1 MLRGDQAYSGFRSW
15 GLLLAFFAAMVLV
28 SGCGGKQVPSSS
40 PREHPDSGTR
50 LSTLGYTIQFGAF
63 AQPGN
68 ARRLTARLE
77 GQGLEAYYFQQEGLY
92 KVRFGDFPTR
102 DAAERKARR
111 LQNTGHIRE
120 YYVLRPRNTFP
131 AGPRLGEQ
139 IVQTA
144 RGFLGIPYE
153 WGGTRPEEGFDCSGL
168 TMATYRL
175 NGLKLPRTSRQ
186 QYRAGT
192 PVGSEELQKGD
203 LVFFAPGSRVSHV
216 GVYAGNGRFIHAP
229 STGKNVRIS
238 SLGSR
243 YYQNA
248 FAGGRRYIRE

>member
-1 MLRGDQAYSGFRSW
+1 
-15 GLLLAFFAAMVLV
+15 
-28 SGCGGKQVPSSS
+28 
-40 PREHPDSGTR
+40 
-50 LSTLGYTIQFGAF
+50 
-63 AQPGN
+63 
-68 ARRLTARLE
+68 LTARLE
-77 GQGLEAYYFQQEGLY
+77 GQGLEAYYFQQGELY

-102 DAAERKARR
+102 DAAERRARR
-111 LQNTGHIRE
+111 LQKRGYIRE
-120 YYVLRPRNTFP
+120 YYVLRPRNAFP
-131 AGPRLGEQ
+131 AGPKLGEQ

-153 WGGTRPEEGFDCSGL
+153 WGGTQPEEGFDCSGL

-186 QYRAGT
+186 QYRAGR
-192 PVGSEELQKGD
+192 PVGPDELQKGD
-203 LVFFAPGSRVSHV
+203 LVFFAPENRVSHV